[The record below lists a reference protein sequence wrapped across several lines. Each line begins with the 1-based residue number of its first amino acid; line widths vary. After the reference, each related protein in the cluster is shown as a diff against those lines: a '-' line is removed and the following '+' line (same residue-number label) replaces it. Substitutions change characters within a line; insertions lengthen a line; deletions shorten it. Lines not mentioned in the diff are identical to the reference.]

1 MTHPLLLLL
10 QTGAAHAAA
19 GEHEAA
25 EAAFSRAQEQCM
37 RLMKDLQGAAVTEA
51 QSADILTGCM
61 DLILD
66 RLTNAWKLHQ
76 KV

>member
-1 MTHPLLLLL
+1 M
-10 QTGAAHAAA
+10 QTGAAHARA

-25 EAAFSRAQEQCM
+25 EAAYSKAQTQCT
-37 RLMKDLQGAAVTEA
+37 RLMKDLEGMDATEA
-51 QSADILTGCM
+51 QQCDIMTGCM

-76 KV
+76 KVHH